1 DFGLAQQRGESN
13 RLTAENYLVGTPMYM
28 SPEQASG
35 DIPLDHRT
43 DLFSLGSVMYRM
55 ATGALPFK
63 GKTTLNVLTALATE
77 RPRAPRKLNRQV
89 PRSLSGL
96 IMLLLQK
103 RPDDRPWSAR
113 VVLAALTEIRD
124 APPEEEVV
132 EDVTVEEDEEVVE
145 LEPEP
150 EPPPRPPTSRT
161 VRRRRPGPRGRE
173 TDEER
178 LERRGGQFGPL
189 PGGLRFPPLS
199 FPLAPTI

>member
-1 DFGLAQQRGESN
+1 
-13 RLTAENYLVGTPMYM
+13 
-28 SPEQASG
+28 
-35 DIPLDHRT
+35 
-43 DLFSLGSVMYRM
+43 M

-63 GKTTLNVLTALATE
+63 GKTTLNVLTALATK

-124 APPEEEVV
+124 APPEEGVV
-132 EDVTVEEDEEVVE
+132 EAGAAEEGGEGVE

-150 EPPPRPPTSRT
+150 EPLPRPRTSRT

-173 TDEER
+173 TDQER
-178 LERRGGQFGPL
+178 LERRVIKFAIFAGIFVFL
-189 PGGLRFPPLS
+189 L
-199 FPLAPTI
+199 LAFLVVKNIF